1 MRVFSTLPQED
12 LRKVTAAAQTVE
24 AEGYDGV
31 VATENKHDPFLAL
44 AVAGPATEHLEL
56 HTGVAIA
63 FARTPMAVANVGWDL
78 AGSTGGRFVL
88 GLGSQVRAHNER
100 RFSVPWTPP
109 APRMREY
116 VQVLRAI
123 WHCWKT
129 GEKPGFAGEHYR
141 FTLTTPN
148 FTPEPIDAPPP
159 AVMIAA
165 VGPAM
170 LKVAAEECDGVKL
183 HGFCTRNYLTDQ
195 IMPRIEA
202 GLAKAGR
209 TRAQYEISGGGF
221 LATGPDDET
230 VARRFEWVRQRVAFY
245 GSTPAYYPVL
255 AVHGLEDLGRKLNAL
270 TRQGKWS
277 EMAQEVPDDVAHL
290 FAAGRPPRPDRP
302 GDRRALW
309 RSRRCAELAR
319 RRRRRGAARSGPGHS
334 PPAARLPRVPAAS
347 LTLRFRTAPAL
358 LEKISSLNAKS
369 ACQCRSWFVLYEQV
383 MTA

>member
-1 MRVFSTLPQED
+1 MRVFSTLPQEN
-12 LRKVTAAAQTVE
+12 LRAVAAAAGQIE
-24 AEGYDGV
+24 AAGYDGV
-31 VATENKHDPFLAL
+31 VAMENKHDPFLAL
-44 AVAGPATEHLEL
+44 AIAGTATHGIEL

-78 AGSTGGRFVL
+78 AGATGGRFVV

-123 WHCWKT
+123 WHCWTT
-129 GEKPGFAGEHYR
+129 GDKPGYEGEHYR

-148 FTPEPIDAPPP
+148 FTPEPIDAAAP
-159 AVMIAA
+159 AIMIAA

-183 HGFCTRNYLTDQ
+183 HGFCTRRYLTEA

-209 TRAQYEISGGGF
+209 SRAQYEISGGGF

-255 AVHGLEDLGRKLNAL
+255 AVHGLEDLGHKLNAL
-270 TRQGKWS
+270 VRQGKWT
-277 EMAQEVPDDVAHL
+277 EMAKEVPDQVAHL
-290 FAAGRPPRPDRP
+290 FAAVGRHDQIVAAIGERFGGLVDALTLRADGSGEVPPDLVQDIRRLPHAFR
-302 GDRRALW
+302 GFAAADRRA
-309 RSRRCAELAR
+309 S
-319 RRRRRGAARSGPGHS
+319 
-334 PPAARLPRVPAAS
+334 
-347 LTLRFRTAPAL
+347 AL
-358 LEKISSLNAKS
+358 K
-369 ACQCRSWFVLYEQV
+369 
-383 MTA
+383 

>member
-1 MRVFSTLPQED
+1 MRVFSTLPQEN
-12 LRKVTAAAQTVE
+12 LRAVSAAARAVE
-24 AEGYDGV
+24 SEGYDGV
-31 VATENKHDPFLAL
+31 VAMENKHDPFLAL
-44 AVAGPATEHLEL
+44 AIAGAVTGRIEL

-63 FARTPMAVANVGWDL
+63 FARTPMAVANIGWDL
-78 AGSTGGRFVL
+78 AGSTGGRFVI

-129 GEKPGFAGEHYR
+129 GEKPGFEGEHYR

-148 FTPEPIDAPPP
+148 FTPEPIGAPPP

-183 HGFCTRNYLTDQ
+183 HGFCTRKYLTDA

-202 GLAKAGR
+202 GIAKAGR
-209 TRAQYEISGGGF
+209 VRSQYEISGGGF
-221 LATGPDDET
+221 LATGPDDEA
-230 VARRFEWVRQRVAFY
+230 VARRFEWVRLRVAFY

-255 AVHGLEDLGRKLNAL
+255 AVHRLEDLGHKLNGL

-277 EMAQEVPDDVAHL
+277 DMAKEVPDDVAHL
-290 FAAGRPPRPDRP
+290 FAAVGRHDQIV
-302 GDRRALW
+302 RAIGERFGGLVD
-309 RSRRCAELAR
+309 A
-319 RRRRRGAARSGPGHS
+319 
-334 PPAARLPRVPAAS
+334 
-347 LTLRFRTAPAL
+347 LTLRADGAGEVPPDLVQDIRRIPHEFHGFTR
-358 LEKISSLNAKS
+358 
-369 ACQCRSWFVLYEQV
+369 QD
-383 MTA
+383 